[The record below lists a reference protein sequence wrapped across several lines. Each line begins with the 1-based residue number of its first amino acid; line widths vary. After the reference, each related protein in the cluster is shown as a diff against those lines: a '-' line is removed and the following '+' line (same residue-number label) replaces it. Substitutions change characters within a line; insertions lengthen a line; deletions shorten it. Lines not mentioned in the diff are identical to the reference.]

1 MYIRIWDICVVL
13 LFEHR
18 EKPDAPEKISKTNF
32 ENPVDIVFAGCY
44 IYHDR
49 RSTTVGATA
58 DVATTD
64 VTKTGRR

>member
-1 MYIRIWDICVVL
+1 M
-13 LFEHR
+13 LFELLR
-18 EKPDAPEKISKTNF
+18 KKNAFS
-32 ENPVDIVFAGCY
+32 VDIVFAGCY
-44 IYHDR
+44 SYHDR

>member
-1 MYIRIWDICVVL
+1 M
-13 LFEHR
+13 LFELLR
-18 EKPDAPEKISKTNF
+18 NNIAFS
-32 ENPVDIVFAGCY
+32 VDIIFEGCY
-44 IYHDR
+44 SYHDR